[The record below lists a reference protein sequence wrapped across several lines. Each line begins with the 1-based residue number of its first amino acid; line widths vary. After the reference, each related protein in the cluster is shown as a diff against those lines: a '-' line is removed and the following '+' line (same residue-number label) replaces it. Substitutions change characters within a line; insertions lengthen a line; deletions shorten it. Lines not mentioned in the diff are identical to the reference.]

1 MTHLLTVLARLS
13 INLEY
18 LPIVLIAVAV
28 VFTVLYWWNARR
40 AFRLELDRVVLWFM
54 LEGGVKKKRYKE
66 QAQEYITELAD
77 IPFLDTLLS
86 KKLRKRLKT
95 LEKKQEESTSDLR
108 NHLDKKDLDD
118 DKTEGSQNEK

>member
-1 MTHLLTVLARLS
+1 MAHLLTVLARLA
-13 INLEY
+13 IDLEY

-54 LEGGVKKKRYKE
+54 LEGGVEKKRYKE
-66 QAQEYITELAD
+66 QAQEYIGESAD
-77 IPFLDTLLS
+77 IAFLDTLVS

-95 LEKKQEESTSDLR
+95 LEKKQEESASDLR
-108 NHLDKKDLDD
+108 NHLNKKNLNN
-118 DKTEGSQNEK
+118 DKTGKEPE